1 MFSEKRRFNTKKMDI
16 DGFRQVLLGED
27 EDVLPGAQTISK
39 LVYNQPMDTIVYT

>member
-1 MFSEKRRFNTKKMDI
+1 MDLGRFYW
-16 DGFRQVLLGED
+16 GED